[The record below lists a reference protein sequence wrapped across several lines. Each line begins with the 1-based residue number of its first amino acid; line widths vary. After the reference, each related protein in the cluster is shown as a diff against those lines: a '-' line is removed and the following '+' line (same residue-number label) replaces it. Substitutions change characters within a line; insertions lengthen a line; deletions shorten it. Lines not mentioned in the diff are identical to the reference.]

1 MKTARK
7 KILIADDHYEVREL
21 LKDTLESEDREI
33 HFAENGRKAVELA
46 MEQQPDIII
55 MDIMMPGRINGLEA
69 TQQIKTEE
77 KNRDI
82 KIIILSAKGKDRDK
96 INALKAGASA
106 FIEKP
111 FSPADL
117 QKKVETLL
125 EQ

>member
-1 MKTARK
+1 MDAKT
-7 KILIADDHYEVREL
+7 ILIADDHFEIREL
-21 LKDTLESEDREI
+21 LRDTLQTDSNEI

-46 MEQQPDIII
+46 ETKQPDIII

-69 TQQIKTEE
+69 AQMIKRSENS
-77 KNRDI
+77 KNS

-96 INALKAGASA
+96 INAIKAGASA

-117 QKKVETLL
+117 LDKIDTLL
-125 EQ
+125 NA

>member
-1 MKTARK
+1 MKSK
-7 KILIADDHYEVREL
+7 KILIADDHYEIREL
-21 LKDTLESEDREI
+21 LKDTLESEHNEI

-46 MEQQPDIII
+46 KAKQPDIII

-69 TQQIKTEE
+69 AQLIKAEE
-77 KNRDI
+77 RSKNS

-106 FIEKP
+106 YVEKP

-117 QKKVETLL
+117 LEKIESLLKK
-125 EQ
+125 